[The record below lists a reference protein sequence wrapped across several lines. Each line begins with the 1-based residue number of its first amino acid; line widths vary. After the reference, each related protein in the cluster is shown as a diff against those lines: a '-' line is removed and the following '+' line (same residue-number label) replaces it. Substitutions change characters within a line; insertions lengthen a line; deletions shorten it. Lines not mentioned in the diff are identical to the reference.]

1 MVTLILYDFLL
12 IWTKNLGQT
21 AQNIGGAESAPPRTI
36 RRPKSPD
43 FLGLKKEKHRFKFSL
58 SLRIDPLLLPLSLWF
73 IFNIFIHKWEKL
85 NLQFS
90 LVLTIHNA
98 FQALNFDISKIKRVL
113 DARILTKIKVLI
125 EQKWPFCHFS
135 LFLYSKKRQKFA
147 HWIHLCKFV
156 QKLTVHPQL
165 SKG

>member
-1 MVTLILYDFLL
+1 MRGRQWSESHERGQQWLGSLFYSSLGTDSKFLP
-12 IWTKNLGQT
+12 I
-21 AQNIGGAESAPPRTI
+21 
-36 RRPKSPD
+36 
-43 FLGLKKEKHRFKFSL
+43 
-58 SLRIDPLLLPLSLWF
+58 SLWF
-73 IFNIFIHKWEKL
+73 IFNIFIHKLEKL

-90 LVLTIHNA
+90 LVLMIHNA
-98 FQALNFDISKIKRVL
+98 FQALNFDVSKIKRVS
-113 DARILTKIKVLI
+113 DTRILTKIKVLI

>member
-1 MVTLILYDFLL
+1 MLCVF
-12 IWTKNLGQT
+12 W
-21 AQNIGGAESAPPRTI
+21 A
-36 RRPKSPD
+36 SP
-43 FLGLKKEKHRFKFSL
+43 FT
-58 SLRIDPLLLPLSLWF
+58 LWF

-90 LVLTIHNA
+90 LVLMIHNA

-113 DARILTKIKVLI
+113 DTRIFTKIKVLI

-156 QKLTVHPQL
+156 QKLIVHPQL
-165 SKG
+165 SKGYKGSSEESRFPPHPSLSIFWK